1 MFSSVEAKNIINTM
15 KLTLSLLSAL
25 LLTFVCTA
33 AEPMKVGDTAPDFTL
48 NTLDGKAVKL
58 SEENAK
64 QPVVL
69 IILRGWPGY
78 QCPLCTKQVHDFVAH
93 TEDFSGKARVI
104 MVYPGPATNLTAHAE
119 AFLKDAQ
126 WPKDFLFVTDPD
138 YAFTKSYGLRWEAPG
153 ETSYP
158 STFLIDAK
166 GKIQFAKVSKGHG
179 GRSNAAE
186 VAKMVTEL
194 K

>member
-1 MFSSVEAKNIINTM
+1 MTAIM
-15 KLTLSLLSAL
+15 KLILSLLSAVFV
-25 LLTFVCTA
+25 TFACTA
-33 AEPMKVGDTAPDFTL
+33 AEPAKVGDTAPDFTL

-69 IILRGWPGY
+69 VMLRGWPGY
-78 QCPLCTKQVHDFVAH
+78 QCPICTRQVHDFVAKA
-93 TEDFSGKARVI
+93 ESFAGKARVI
-104 MVYPGPATNLTAHAE
+104 MIYPGPATNLTAHAE
-119 AFLKDAQ
+119 AFIKDAQ

-138 YAFTKSYGLRWEAPG
+138 YSFTQSYGLRWEAPA

-158 STFLIDAK
+158 STFVIDGK
-166 GKIQFAKVSKGHG
+166 GKIQYAKISKSHG

-186 VAKMVTEL
+186 VAKAVADL